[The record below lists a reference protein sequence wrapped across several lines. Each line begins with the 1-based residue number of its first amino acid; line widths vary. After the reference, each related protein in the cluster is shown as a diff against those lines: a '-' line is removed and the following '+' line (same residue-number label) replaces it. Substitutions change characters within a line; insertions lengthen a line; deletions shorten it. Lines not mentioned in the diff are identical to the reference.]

1 MITNRKSLLREARL
15 RPTLSE
21 YIPTELDTGI
31 LYISMNYATAVH
43 MCACGCSSKVV
54 TPFGPADWQ
63 LVFDGTVSLRPSIGN
78 GQLPCRSHYFIRQD
92 QILWAREMTAS
103 ATNVASERDQAALR
117 NLYAHHAARPV
128 WWRRYTVLAQK
139 ILDRR

>member
-1 MITNRKSLLREARL
+1 MSSL
-15 RPTLSE
+15 RPTFSQ
-21 YIPTELDTGI
+21 YIPADLDEGI
-31 LYISMNYATAVH
+31 LYISLDYSTAVH
-43 MCACGCSSKVV
+43 LCACGCSAKVV

-103 ATNVASERDQAALR
+103 ATKVASDRDQAALR
-117 NLYAHHAARPV
+117 NLHAQHAARPV
-128 WWRRYTVLAQK
+128 WWRRCTAWARK
-139 ILDRR
+139 ILGRG